1 MLDSVFAFASLALLI
16 LCMGA
21 AVRSS
26 VLLNRFPFL
35 KTVRKHHV
43 LCAVL
48 CCICAFTH
56 GILAGRA
63 PAAISGKIAAM
74 LLLLLIVLALPLRSS
89 ANRYWRR
96 IHRTLSVIVIVLVA
110 VDILH
115 AVLT

>member
-1 MLDSVFAFASLALLI
+1 
-16 LCMGA
+16 MGA

-96 IHRTLSVIVIVLVA
+96 IHRTLSVIVIVLVS
-110 VDILH
+110 VHILH
-115 AVLT
+115 A

>member
-1 MLDSVFAFASLALLI
+1 MCSI
-16 LCMGA
+16 LYSPSHRW
-21 AVRSS
+21 RSS
-26 VLLNRFPFL
+26 FVHGRSGPFIGPAEPFSIL

-48 CCICAFTH
+48 CCSCAFAH

-96 IHRTLSVIVIVLVA
+96 IHRTLSVIVIVLVS
-110 VDILH
+110 VHILH